1 MSLVPGGAGAL
12 IAELGDRVV
21 LHDLYDDVGAPVYA
35 ELVEADTHEIRE
47 ILRAVAPI
55 KAAVLELAAGSGR
68 LTLPLL
74 ALGREV
80 TALELSS
87 AMLDELR
94 RRLDLAPA
102 GLRNRAT
109 LIRADMSDFDL
120 GRTFGAIVLAATS
133 LTLLDQS
140 DRRGLYASVRRHLDV
155 GGRFLLTLLDARDE
169 GGEAEVVHEV
179 DTASGRAYRLVD
191 YRVPGEG
198 MRYVTVFP
206 LELPVGQVHVCRST
220 VRVLEPSDVIVELEQ
235 AGLRVVAR
243 SLIDGPDDLYRTLL
257 LEVVVDP

>member
-1 MSLVPGGAGAL
+1 MSLVPGRAGAL

-47 ILRAVAPI
+47 ILRAVAPT

-80 TALELSS
+80 TALELSP

-102 GLRNRAT
+102 GLRDRAT
-109 LIRADMSDFDL
+109 LVHADMADFDL
-120 GRTFGAIVLAATS
+120 GRRFGAIVLAATS
-133 LTLLDQS
+133 LTLLDQAG
-140 DRRGLYASVRRHLDV
+140 RRGLYASVRRHLDA
-155 GGRFLLTLLDARDE
+155 GGRFLLTVLDPYNE

-179 DTASGRAYRLVD
+179 DTASGRAYRLVE

-198 MRYVTVFP
+198 LRYVTVFP
-206 LELPVGQVHVCRST
+206 LKLPAGQVHVCRST
-220 VRVLEPSDVIVELEQ
+220 VRVLESADVVVELEQ
-235 AGLRVVAR
+235 AGLRVAAR
-243 SLIDGPDDLYRTLL
+243 TPIDGPDDRYRALL